1 MRLLNS
7 PLNELPFF
15 TKLKRDI
22 TEHKHSL
29 LCGCADP
36 AKLHLISAL
45 SEGVGNPLILTYS
58 ERRAREI
65 AEEYLFYDRQT
76 LVYPAKDLIFYQA
89 DINGRETA
97 TERIKVLKRIT
108 SGEKGAVVT
117 TIDALFSDC
126 LPADVY
132 RECVITLSKGSLLD
146 IEAVSQKLVSM
157 GYEKS
162 YQAEAPGQFSV
173 RGGILDVY
181 DLCSDNPY
189 RVELWGDEVD
199 SLRSFDAE
207 SQRSIEELSE
217 ISIYPAN
224 EMILSETRRAE
235 GYRRI
240 KQESQKQIE
249 VLRNAG
255 KGDGAQR
262 ISLQLDEIER
272 FLLYNSGSV
281 NLESYLR
288 FFYDREETG
297 SFLKLYTEAP
307 LIFLDE
313 PVRLGEHGRAVMKE
327 FNESMYNRLER
338 GYVLPGQADI
348 LRSLEETTAELK
360 RCGSVSLSALD
371 SAEGFIGDEE
381 YYSIHSRTLS
391 SYNGSF
397 STLTENLKGLKK
409 EGGRIVI
416 VSASRSRAERLAQDL
431 RDEGVEAGFSEDTD
445 KVLLRGEVVTIY
457 GRIHKGFTYPD
468 IKLTVIAETDIFGAE
483 RRNRRKRPK
492 YSGGKKISSY
502 GELHVGDFVIHEDH
516 GVGIYRGIE
525 KIEVEHILKDYMK
538 IEYRDGGS
546 LYVLASSLDR
556 VQLYA
561 DKDAGKKPKLN
572 KLGGSE
578 WTKTK
583 AKVRASVAGV
593 AKELVS
599 LYAQRSLRHG
609 YEFGEDTPWQ
619 REFEELFPYEETYDQ
634 MQAIIATKDD
644 MESTKIMD
652 RLICGDVGFG
662 KTEVAIRAA
671 FKAVQDGKQ
680 VAYLVPTTILA
691 EQHFTT
697 FVERMA
703 AYPVRIAMLSRFRTP
718 AQIKATLADLR
729 EGRIDIVIGTHRLLS
744 KDVEYKDLGLLVIDE
759 EQRFGVAHKEKIKQ
773 IKENVDVLT
782 LTATPI
788 PRTLHMSL
796 VGIRDMSLLEEA
808 PRDRLPIQTFVCE
821 YDEEMVR
828 EAINRELSRGGQ
840 VYYVYNRVD
849 TIQEMTAQVSALVP
863 EARVSFAHGQ
873 MNERQLED
881 IMMAFIHREIDV
893 LVATTIIETGLD
905 IPNVNTMIIHD
916 SDRMGLA
923 QLYQL
928 RGRVGRSDRSSYAFL
943 MYRRDKVLKEL
954 AEKRL
959 TAIREFTE
967 LGSGFKIAMRDLE
980 IRGAG
985 TLLGRQQHGHI
996 ESVGY
1001 DLYCKMLEEA
1011 VREEKGEKQEQED
1024 VGCTIDLDVDA
1035 YLPPEYVVNEMQKL
1049 DLYKRIAQ
1057 IADEADADA
1066 MRDELKDRFGA
1077 LPKQV
1082 ENLLRI
1088 ALAKTAASSMYITEV
1103 RGRVGRIRVK
1113 MDRNAPVATEK
1124 IPLLINEYRGE
1135 MKLVRGP
1142 QPEFIYT
1149 YDIVGVAAPD
1159 EALLLENTVKMI
1171 ESFKSLYPDRY
1182 GEA

>member
-1 MRLLNS
+1 MKLLNG
-7 PLNELPFF
+7 PLSELPFYAQ
-15 TKLKRDI
+15 LRRDI
-22 TEHKHSL
+22 QNRKHGI
-29 LCGCADP
+29 LCGCADS

-45 SEGVGNPLILTYS
+45 CEGIGTPLILTYS

-65 AEEYLFYDRQT
+65 AEEYRFYDRDT

-89 DINGRETA
+89 DINGKETA
-97 TERIKVLKRIT
+97 TERIRVIKRIT

-132 RECVITLSKGSLLD
+132 KDNSIDIAKGSV
-146 IEAVSQKLVSM
+146 ISEEAIAKKLTAM

-173 RGGILDVY
+173 RGGIIDVY
-181 DLCSDNPY
+181 DLCAENPY
-189 RVELWGDEVD
+189 RIELWGDEVD
-199 SLRSFDAE
+199 SLRSFDAA
-207 SQRSIEELSE
+207 SQRSIEELE
-217 ISIYPAN
+217 ELSIYPAS
-224 EMILSETRRAE
+224 EMILSESRRAE

-240 KQESQKQIE
+240 RQEAKEQIAVMRDLYRSE
-249 VLRNAG
+249 
-255 KGDGAQR
+255 GANR
-262 ISLQLDEIER
+262 LSLMLDELEQYLVHHI
-272 FLLYNSGSV
+272 GDI

-288 FFYDREETG
+288 FFYDKAETG
-297 SFLKLYTEAP
+297 SFLKLYKEPP

-313 PVRLGEHGRAVMKE
+313 PSRLNEHGLGTMAE
-327 FNESMYNRLER
+327 FAESMSHRLEK
-338 GYVLPGQADI
+338 GYVLPTQAGL
-348 LRSLEETTAELK
+348 LRSWEEVTAELMGH
-360 RCGSVSLSALD
+360 GSIALSSLDASKGLL
-371 SAEGFIGDEE
+371 GDESVF
-381 YYSIHSRTLS
+381 SIHSRTLA

-397 STLTENLKGLKK
+397 STLTDNLKALKK
-409 EGGRIVI
+409 EGGRVVI
-416 VSASRSRAERLAQDL
+416 ISASRSRAERLANDL
-431 RDEGVEAGFSEDTD
+431 RDEGVEAGFTEDEKKT
-445 KVLLRGEVVTIY
+445 LFPGEVVTIY
-457 GRIHKGFTYPD
+457 GRIRKGFTYPD

-483 RRNRRKRPK
+483 HRNKRKRPK
-492 YSGGKKISSY
+492 YSGGVKISSY
-502 GELHVGDFVIHEDH
+502 GELHVGDYVIHEDH

-525 KIEVEHILKDYMK
+525 KIEVEHVLKDYMK

-561 DKDAGKKPKLN
+561 DKDAKKPKLN
-572 KLGGSE
+572 KLGGTE

-583 AKVRASVAGV
+583 AKVREAVAGV
-593 AKELVS
+593 AKDLVN
-599 LYAQRSLRHG
+599 LYAIRSRRQG
-609 YEFGEDTPWQ
+609 YRFGEDTPWQ

-634 MQAIIATKDD
+634 MQAITATKDD
-644 MESTKIMD
+644 MESDKIMD

-691 EQHFTT
+691 EQHYTT
-697 FVERMA
+697 FCVRMA
-703 AYPVRIAMLSRFRTP
+703 AYPVRIEMLSRFRTP
-718 AQIKATLADLR
+718 AQIKKTLTDLR
-729 EGRIDIVIGTHRLLS
+729 EGKVDIVIGTHRLLS

-828 EAINRELSRGGQ
+828 EAIRRELGRGGQ
-840 VYYVYNRVD
+840 VYYVYNRVES
-849 TIQEMTAQVSALVP
+849 IQEMTAQVAELVP

-881 IMMAFIHREIDV
+881 IMMDFIHKEIDV
-893 LVATTIIETGLD
+893 LISTTIIETGLD

-943 MYRRDKVLKEL
+943 MYRRNKVLKEV

-959 TAIREFTE
+959 RAIREFTE

-985 TLLGRQQHGHI
+985 TLLGKQQHGHI

-1011 VREEKGEKQEQED
+1011 VREEKGIAKEKEA
-1024 VGCTIDLDVDA
+1024 GSCTIDLDVDA
-1035 YLPPEYVVNEMQKL
+1035 YLPPEYVVNEIQKL

-1057 IADEADADA
+1057 ISDETDAEA
-1066 MRDELKDRFGA
+1066 MRDELKDRFGQ

-1088 ALAKTAASSMYITEV
+1088 ALAKSYASSMYITEI

-1113 MDRNAPVATEK
+1113 MERNAPVETTE

-1135 MKLVRGP
+1135 LKLVTGAV
-1142 QPEFIYT
+1142 PEFVYT
-1149 YDIVGVAAPD
+1149 YDIVGVAEPD
-1159 EALLLENTVKMI
+1159 EALLMENTEKMI
-1171 ESFKSLYPDRY
+1171 GSFKRLYPDKY
-1182 GEA
+1182 GS